1 MQALPTGGH
10 LGTGAPLG
18 RLNCAPSLN
27 DSALERR
34 APCGSDRVLCLQH
47 MFPAPLQ
54 GGPLRAEG
62 ERRPT
67 NGKLTPGPSLT
78 ALLSRTHSP
87 RSSVPAPAPAC
98 VPAPWLHRGPK
109 VGQGTGCCRGRCWP
123 QPAKWGLEMAP
134 GLLSVCPS
142 CPSRTQL
149 WGGSFG
155 LCPPGHLPA
164 GCLLSPARPCMTTS
178 ASRGRAPGRGE
189 LSLWPAG
196 QSCFTCLKTGERNLV
211 FALSK

>member
-1 MQALPTGGH
+1 MVIWALGRCVCCP
-10 LGTGAPLG
+10 GAPRG

-47 MFPAPLQ
+47 VFPAPLQ

-62 ERRPT
+62 KRRPT

-87 RSSVPAPAPAC
+87 RSSAPAPAPAC
-98 VPAPWLHRGPK
+98 VPAPWLHRGPE

-134 GLLSVCPS
+134 GLLSMCPS
-142 CPSRTQL
+142 CLQPHPAVGREL
-149 WGGSFG
+149 W
-155 LCPPGHLPA
+155 P
-164 GCLLSPARPCMTTS
+164 LSPRAPVCWPSPESRKALHDHLSLQRQGPRGEGNS
-178 ASRGRAPGRGE
+178 ASGQQGSPVLLALKLERG
-189 LSLWPAG
+189 
-196 QSCFTCLKTGERNLV
+196 T
-211 FALSK
+211 